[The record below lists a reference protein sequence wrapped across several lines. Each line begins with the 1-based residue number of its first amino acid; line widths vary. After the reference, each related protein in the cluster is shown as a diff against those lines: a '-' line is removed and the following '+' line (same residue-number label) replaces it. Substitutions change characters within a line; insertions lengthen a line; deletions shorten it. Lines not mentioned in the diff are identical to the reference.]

1 VAELEYDVK
10 IASELAKYPKVAP
23 NPQVP
28 QNGDIENDARYA
40 QNFVTF
46 IGNSGRQA
54 KIIMTS
60 DFAPEVAV

>member
-1 VAELEYDVK
+1 MAELEYDVK

-40 QNFVTF
+40 RNFVALL
-46 IGNSGRQA
+46 GNRGHRA
-54 KIIMTS
+54 RI
-60 DFAPEVAV
+60 